1 MDQIKTGYNEIR
13 AEIGGSDHLY
23 DVPLYHL
30 SQSFEDPKNR
40 IARSISQLCKFI
52 DEFEGLR
59 DKSAKSQLGGQEKEI
74 MVLGNNQ
81 IGSASNPKKIQ
92 LTRST
97 NTKIGQIREE
107 FANALFPKKKS

>member
-13 AEIGGSDHLY
+13 SRIGGSENLY
-23 DVPLYHL
+23 EVPIYQF

-59 DKSAKSQLGGQEKEI
+59 DKSAKSSFNRIDREI
-74 MVLGNNQ
+74 
-81 IGSASNPKKIQ
+81 
-92 LTRST
+92 
-97 NTKIGQIREE
+97 
-107 FANALFPKKKS
+107 